1 MPKRSAGIV
10 LYRLKNGEL
19 EIFLVHPGGPFWI
32 NKDAGA
38 WSIPK
43 GEIEE
48 GEDPLAVA
56 VREFKEE
63 TGQQITGDFEQ
74 LQPVKQKAGKIIT
87 AWAVKGN
94 VDENRIISNTFEIE
108 WPPKSGKMRAFPEI
122 DKAEWFGISDARD
135 KINPGQVG
143 LLDELTHKLKL
154 KK

>member
-10 LYRLKNGEL
+10 LYRMKNREL

>member
-1 MPKRSAGIV
+1 M
-10 LYRLKNGEL
+10 KNREL

>member
-10 LYRLKNGEL
+10 LYRLKNREL

-122 DKAEWFGISDARD
+122 DKAEWFGIADARD

-143 LLDELTHKLKL
+143 LLDELIHKLKL

>member
-135 KINPGQVG
+135 KLNPGQVG

>member
-10 LYRLKNGEL
+10 LYRLNNREL

-32 NKDAGA
+32 KKDAGA

-56 VREFKEE
+56 IREFKEE
-63 TGQQITGDFEQ
+63 TGQEITGNFEQ
-74 LQPVKQKAGKIIT
+74 LQPIKQKAGKIIT

-94 VDENRIISNTFEIE
+94 VDESRIISNKFEIE
-108 WPPKSGKMRAFPEI
+108 WPPKSGKMTAFPEV
-122 DKAEWFGISDARD
+122 DKAEWFGLSVARD
-135 KINPGQVG
+135 KINAAQVG
-143 LLDELTHKLKL
+143 LLDELTQKLKL

>member
-10 LYRLKNGEL
+10 LYRLKNAEL

-122 DKAEWFGISDARD
+122 DKAEWFGLSGARE

-143 LLDELTHKLKL
+143 LLDELTDKLKL